1 MDIMVVLFVCSVDIV
16 LFLAGTGFTF
26 RLNFGGTNRNINA
39 VDNYCVYIGELEASV
54 TDAQLYSIFKEKYI
68 SFCGAKVSIVF
79 PFSNR
84 SCMIL
89 LQVQVKDLVSFNL
102 ELVMK
107 LKLL

>member
-1 MDIMVVLFVCSVDIV
+1 MDIMVVLFVSSVNRV

-26 RLNFGGTNRNINA
+26 RLNFGGSNRNINA
-39 VDNYCVYIGELEASV
+39 VDNYCIYIGELEASV

-79 PFSNR
+79 PFSYR

-89 LQVQVKDLVSFNL
+89 LQVPVKDLVSFNS

-107 LKLL
+107 LRLL

>member
-1 MDIMVVLFVCSVDIV
+1 MDIMVVLFVSSVNRV

-26 RLNFGGTNRNINA
+26 RLNFGGSNRNINA
-39 VDNYCVYIGELEASV
+39 VDNYCIYIGELEASV

-68 SFCGAKVSIVF
+68 SFCGAKVGIVF
-79 PFSNR
+79 PFSYR

-89 LQVQVKDLVSFNL
+89 LQVPVKDLVSFNS

-107 LKLL
+107 LRLL